1 MKLTRPECPINILV
15 DPRTFYDNFGI
26 KATATKLVET
36 KKKNYV
42 NNKI

>member
-36 KKKNYV
+36 KKIINV
-42 NNKI
+42 NKI